1 MKRNV
6 WLVYFL
12 SFAFHSWFWVGNW
25 IFYYLMF
32 GGYATVAMLDS
43 GALLAGLIYEI
54 PTGAFA
60 DLVGKKRT
68 LILSFL
74 LLTVGNII
82 MGLTNNL
89 WILAG
94 SLWVFICLA
103 YAFYSGT
110 MEALLYD
117 TLKSLKAEKN
127 FDKKMGSLGAVRLF
141 AMSICAIIG
150 GVAFGYYPGL
160 PYLLSGLMSFLGLI
174 VCFFLVE
181 PKIDTEKYSWTAFF
195 KQNTKGIKALFGSE
209 YMKRLSW
216 YLVVTGGLAVFI
228 YNLLDDLLAVEYGFN
243 PMTISWLFAVACL
256 VAGVAT
262 YLIPR
267 WKGKISLELSLIVP
281 MVVIGLCLVVSPII
295 GMWLSAGL
303 LMIRVI
309 AESVYQ
315 NYTSVAIND
324 STESSVRATTLS
336 TLSLLRN
343 IPYGVLG
350 TFVGGAVSLVGGAK
364 NFAMH
369 YGFVLI
375 FLTLVFIPKAKKI

>member
-1 MKRNV
+1 
-6 WLVYFL
+6 
-12 SFAFHSWFWVGNW
+12 
-25 IFYYLMF
+25 MF

-60 DLVGKKRT
+60 DLVGKKKT
-68 LILSFL
+68 LTLSFL
-74 LLTVGNII
+74 LLTIGNII
-82 MGLTNNL
+82 MGLTTNL
-89 WILAG
+89 WVLAG
-94 SLWVFICLA
+94 SLWLFVCLA
-103 YAFYSGT
+103 FAFYSGT

-117 TLKSLKAEKN
+117 TLKSMGAEKD

-141 AMSICAIIG
+141 AMAMCAIVG
-150 GVAFGYYPGL
+150 GVAFGFYPGL
-160 PYLLSGLMSFLGLI
+160 PYLLSGVMSFLGF
-174 VCFFLVE
+174 VACFFLVE

-195 KQNTKGIKALFGSE
+195 KQNTRGVRVLFGSA
-209 YMKRLSW
+209 YMKKLSW

-267 WKGKISLELSLIVP
+267 WNGKISLKLSLVVP
-281 MVVIGLCLVVSPII
+281 MVVIGFCLAVSPVI

-315 NYTSVAIND
+315 NYTSVAINE
-324 STESSVRATTLS
+324 STESDVRATTLS

-350 TFVGGAVSLVGGAK
+350 TLVGGAVALAGGAK
-364 NFAMH
+364 NFAMY
-369 YGFVLI
+369 YGLALV
-375 FLTLVFIPKAKKI
+375 FLTVFLGWRLKRL